1 MRKRTERDLEIK
13 CQRLARAK
21 GIAALKIEKNGNAGV
36 PDTLFV
42 ASGGNVLFVE
52 FKRPDG
58 LGNASREQ
66 LFWISFLGGAVSV
79 IDNVED
85 FKKVF
90 EKHFGI
96 SLE

>member
-1 MRKRTERDLEIK
+1 MRKRTERDLEIE

-21 GIAALKIEKNGNAGV
+21 GIAALKIEKNGNAGI

-42 ASGGNVLFVE
+42 ASRGNVLFME

-58 LGNASREQ
+58 RGNASREQ
-66 LFWISFLGGAVSV
+66 LFWHSFLGDAVSV

-96 SLE
+96 SL

>member
-1 MRKRTERDLEIK
+1 MRKRTERDLEVE
-13 CQRLARAK
+13 CQRLARLK
-21 GIAALKIEKNGNAGV
+21 GVAALKIENNGNTGV

-58 LGNASREQ
+58 RGNVSREQ
-66 LFWISFLGGAVSV
+66 LFWHSFLGSSVSLICSV
-79 IDNVED
+79 DD

-90 EKHFGI
+90 EKKFGI
-96 SLE
+96 SL

>member
-1 MRKRTERDLEIK
+1 MKRRTERDLEIE
-13 CQRLARAK
+13 CQRLARLK
-21 GIAALKIEKNGNAGV
+21 GIAALKIENNGNTGV

-58 LGNASREQ
+58 LGKPSREQ
-66 LFWISFLGGAVSV
+66 LFWHSFLGGAVSV

-90 EKHFGI
+90 EKKFGI
-96 SLE
+96 SL